1 MDRLL
6 GPDPAA
12 DRFLAPRGASSRGHW
27 RTVAVTAAAAAALA
41 VVGMT
46 VVLRSTPLGAG
57 GDPSSAGGAAAVRSS
72 SPRAVTGHDID
83 CTDGGYT
90 KSTLKLVTEEPVVRL
105 ISERS
110 PDGSGAAVPIGK
122 FEASDVAG
130 VAGGSHVF
138 VVFDNSF
145 KIGHFASGLTY
156 VAPDGGEAE
165 TNKLLTW
172 PDDDGSDSQFEALTY
187 NATSGTY
194 LVIQESVINA
204 SGSMVPRIMEVS
216 LGGDAAQVHS
226 SCDGAFTF
234 ASENKGFEGAA
245 IATAADGT
253 SYLLAL
259 CEGNYCAG
267 GKDGRKPGHGRII
280 VMAREATPGGGC
292 VWVPRQTVA
301 IPKSAYF
308 MDYSAISIFNNTR
321 VAVSSQENAAVW
333 IGQLELLDGSRL
345 SPDHDHRVRGSHR
358 GSGEAMGDDESAL
371 FALSGG
377 KVYDFPRNDQC
388 QRIFCTIEVRC
399 GGGRC
404 ARRGGSV
411 PYHVTT
417 LLWRL
422 ARIGTPSARD
432 TAMSYATTR
441 DAAPVAVLCGVLTAR
456 NVLNYRC
463 SASPAC
469 TSPRSLP
476 WIPCPLHSPLE
487 RTTPLLPQ
495 GIHWQEADKL
505 VAVSDKMKSGGKQ
518 PFICMTHDQSIHTF
532 LIPA

>member
-12 DRFLAPRGASSRGHW
+12 DRFLAHRGTSSWGLW
-27 RTVAVTAAAAAALA
+27 RTVVVTAASAAALA
-41 VVGMT
+41 VVGTT
-46 VVLRSTPLGAG
+46 VVLRSTPLGVG
-57 GDPSSAGGAAAVRSS
+57 GDPSSAGVSGAVRSS
-72 SPRAVTGHDID
+72 SPRHVTGHDID
-83 CTDGGYT
+83 CMDGGYT
-90 KSTLKLVTEEPVVRL
+90 KSTLKLVAEEPVVRL

-110 PDGSGAAVPIGK
+110 PDGASVPIGK

-156 VAPDGGEAE
+156 VMPDDGKAE

-172 PDDDGSDSQFEALTY
+172 PGDDGSDSQFEALTY

-194 LVIQESVINA
+194 LVVQESVVNG

-216 LGGDAAQVHS
+216 LGDDAATVHS
-226 SCDGAFTF
+226 SCDGSFTF

-280 VMAREATPGGGC
+280 VMEREATVGGGC

-301 IPKSAYF
+301 IPKSADF

-333 IGQLELLDGSRL
+333 IGELELLDGSHL
-345 SPDHDHRVRGSHR
+345 SPNHDHQVHGSHR
-358 GSGEAMGDDESAL
+358 RSGEAAGADELAL
-371 FALSGG
+371 FGLSEG
-377 KVYDFPRNDQC
+377 KVYDFPRNDLC
-388 QRIFCTIEVRC
+388 QRIFCTIE
-399 GGGRC
+399 
-404 ARRGGSV
+404 
-411 PYHVTT
+411 
-417 LLWRL
+417 
-422 ARIGTPSARD
+422 
-432 TAMSYATTR
+432 
-441 DAAPVAVLCGVLTAR
+441 
-456 NVLNYRC
+456 
-463 SASPAC
+463 
-469 TSPRSLP
+469 
-476 WIPCPLHSPLE
+476 
-487 RTTPLLPQ
+487 

-518 PFICMTHDQSIHTF
+518 PFMCMTHDQSIHTF